1 MQTILPITTLFYILL
16 TNAHF
21 LFTKVN
27 ESKFT
32 TKILYKRKILT
43 NIMPL

>member
-1 MQTILPITTLFYILL
+1 MQTILPTATFFYILL
-16 TNAHF
+16 TNTHF

-27 ESKFT
+27 EPKIT

>member
-1 MQTILPITTLFYILL
+1 MQTILPIATLFYILL
-16 TNAHF
+16 TNTHF

-27 ESKFT
+27 ESKIT

>member
-1 MQTILPITTLFYILL
+1 MQTILPIATLFYILF

-27 ESKFT
+27 EPKIT
-32 TKILYKRKILT
+32 TKILSKRTILT
-43 NIMPL
+43 NIIPL

>member
-1 MQTILPITTLFYILL
+1 MQTILPIATFFYILL
-16 TNAHF
+16 TNTHF

-27 ESKFT
+27 ELKFT

>member
-1 MQTILPITTLFYILL
+1 MQTILPIATFFYILL
-16 TNAHF
+16 TNTHF

-27 ESKFT
+27 EPKIA

>member
-1 MQTILPITTLFYILL
+1 MQTILPIATFFYILL
-16 TNAHF
+16 TNTHF

-27 ESKFT
+27 ESKIT
-32 TKILYKRKILT
+32 IKILYKRKILT

>member
-1 MQTILPITTLFYILL
+1 MQTILPTATLFYILL
-16 TNAHF
+16 TNTRF

-27 ESKFT
+27 EPKIT

-43 NIMPL
+43 NIMSL

>member
-1 MQTILPITTLFYILL
+1 MQTILPIATLFYILL

-27 ESKFT
+27 ESKIA

-43 NIMPL
+43 NTMPL

>member
-1 MQTILPITTLFYILL
+1 MQTIFPTATLFYILL

-27 ESKFT
+27 EPKIT

>member
-1 MQTILPITTLFYILL
+1 MQTILPVTTFFYILL
-16 TNAHF
+16 TNTHF

-27 ESKFT
+27 ESKIA

>member
-1 MQTILPITTLFYILL
+1 MQTILPIATFFYILL
-16 TNAHF
+16 TNTHF

-27 ESKFT
+27 EPKIT

-43 NIMPL
+43 NIMSL